1 LIWRIR
7 ERAAFRRLTADGRR
21 TRSGALWC
29 TYLID
34 HDGPDRSGLDHCE
47 RDRPASPPHVAFAFG
62 RALGPAVVRNLVRRR
77 LRMLLAEAPLP
88 PGLYLFG
95 GTPAIVE
102 RSFDA
107 LRQDVTNIAR
117 SISEQ
122 AMRTGGSPSSCA

>member
-21 TRSGALWC
+21 IRSGALWC

-34 HDGPDRSGLDHCE
+34 HSGPSRATPDHP
-47 RDRPASPPHVAFAFG
+47 RRGPSASPPQVAFAFG
-62 RALGPAVVRNLVRRR
+62 RALGPAVVRNLLRRR
-77 LRMLLAEAPLP
+77 LRMLLAEASLP

-107 LRQDVTNIAR
+107 LRRDVSNISR
-117 SISEQ
+117 SIST
-122 AMRTGGSPSSCA
+122 AARTGGSQGSCA